1 MKGCSPTG
9 TSLLLFPSHTGIM
22 FQKALYL
29 LLLVC
34 AQSHAITAPQ
44 PATDTCPLL
53 RIEAERLPDLNTPRS
68 GHSALMVN
76 GEPTVIGGHTSGFVL
91 TPTLEYLKDGR
102 WHQLPM
108 TYAHD
113 GGFAVALRS
122 GRVLIGGGFKDNL
135 GISQS
140 FEVETYD
147 PASRS
152 FNGFGCL
159 NRKRAAASAL
169 ELSGD
174 SVLITGN
181 WYTDDGMELYDGR
194 SSFLPIREV
203 KRPRVLPHLFR
214 TSDGDVLVV
223 GGYDN
228 HGQPL
233 DAMWVERMT
242 GGAFRPQLLEEWRPL
257 RYDHTHNSDDSFV
270 GDTALGDFTY
280 LMPVINRRGQVAVAS
295 VHDTVFSLLSTDVPV
310 PVAGPWGEIVYYSP
324 VYADRQR
331 QRGFMVGG
339 DPGGRIYALRIDYAL
354 QPARLMLFHTDPLAD
369 SLALTVPL
377 LTGEG
382 NLILTGLKTHKSN
395 FNFSPSAASWL
406 LPLGDSAL
414 SSATSDSG
422 LWRWALLVLA
432 VLTAVT
438 FAFWRRGK
446 TVGKA
451 DSADGTETSVP
462 VRGDKA
468 LMERISRLMEE
479 EKPYLQP
486 RLRVSDIA
494 AALGTNSRYVSDCI
508 KAETGCSF
516 SQYINSC
523 RLEHAKQLLV
533 RQPSMKISSV
543 AVDSGFSND
552 KALTRTFKE
561 LTGMTP
567 SEWKDKYIG
576 NRPAR

>member
-1 MKGCSPTG
+1 MFQRVLPC
-9 TSLLLFPSHTGIM
+9 LLL
-22 FQKALYL
+22 YL
-29 LLLVC
+29 FC
-34 AQSHAITAPQ
+34 AQAHAEAAPLQ
-44 PATDTCPLL
+44 PADTCPLL

-140 FEVETYD
+140 FEVEMYD
-147 PASRS
+147 PFTRS

-174 SVLITGN
+174 SVLICGN
-181 WYTDDGMELYDGR
+181 WYADDGMELYDGR
-194 SSFLPIREV
+194 SSFLPVREV
-203 KRPRVLPHLFR
+203 KRPRVLPQLFR

-233 DAMWVERMT
+233 DTVWVERMT
-242 GGAFRPQLLEEWRPL
+242 GGAFLPQLLEEWRPPH
-257 RYDHTHNSDDSFV
+257 YDHTPNGDDSFA
-270 GDTALGDFTY
+270 GDTALGDFTF
-280 LMPVINRRGQVAVAS
+280 LMPVVNRREQVAVAS
-295 VHDTVFSLLSTDVPV
+295 VRDTVFSLLPTDVPI
-310 PVAGPWGEIVYYSP
+310 PVTGPWGEIVYYSP
-324 VYADRQR
+324 VYTDRQR

-339 DPGGRIYALRIDYAL
+339 DRGGRIYALRIDYSR

-377 LTGEG
+377 LTGDG
-382 NLILTGLKTHKSN
+382 NLILTGLKTPKSN
-395 FNFSPSAASWL
+395 FNFSPSAEVWL
-406 LPLGDSAL
+406 LRFSGDSLQAA
-414 SSATSDSG
+414 SPASHA
-422 LWRWALLVLA
+422 WIWALLALA
-432 VLTAVT
+432 VLVAGVIV
-438 FAFWRRGK
+438 FDRRSKAAGK
-446 TVGKA
+446 TGA
-451 DSADGTETSVP
+451 DNGSGTILPS
-462 VRGDKA
+462 RGDKA

-479 EKPYLQP
+479 QKPYLQP
-486 RLRVSDIA
+486 GLRVSDIA

-508 KAETGCSF
+508 KAEAGCSF
-516 SQYINSC
+516 SQYINTC

-567 SEWKDKYIG
+567 SEWKDKHIG
-576 NRPAR
+576 KRPAR